1 MRAFAI
7 NATDQQGKFR
17 LTWDWTPD
25 PLEPTAMPTSYIVE
39 ERTGSEDE
47 PFRPVGETKKPEFDI
62 YIDPG
67 IIHSYRITA
76 VNGGGRSFPS
86 EVLSAGRTVNAG
98 PMVTVVNAFTRV
110 SGPDR
115 FESGG
120 MAGFG
125 LTDPAGVPWGSELSR
140 TGRQVEFMRSEPW
153 IDDDAPGFGSSGSEW
168 ECREIRGNTFD
179 LTVTHGEADHGR
191 RVFIYEHIGGG
202 FLRRHPAA
210 ADGCGPD
217 PRTAAHHQSGL
228 RCTPGGP

>member
-1 MRAFAI
+1 M
-7 NATDQQGKFR
+7 
-17 LTWDWTPD
+17 
-25 PLEPTAMPTSYIVE
+25 
-39 ERTGSEDE
+39 
-47 PFRPVGETKKPEFDI
+47 GETKKPEFDI

-179 LTVTHGEADHGR
+179 LTVTHGEAIMAAGYSYTSTSAAAFCADTLQRPTAVDLILGLQRTTRVGCGARPAAHKTFR
-191 RVFIYEHIGGG
+191 RNAGQASIACQRRHIHIGQ
-202 FLRRHPAA
+202 RRPYRQR
-210 ADGCGPD
+210 P
-217 PRTAAHHQSGL
+217 
-228 RCTPGGP
+228 